1 MRKTKLLLA
10 NIAAF
15 GLVLTGLS
23 SCGGGDGGPDNQTPQ
38 QACAALAGK
47 TFGEATLTSAMLVAA
62 SGAVGELCQVTGELH
77 STLKFV
83 AKLPT
88 AWNKK
93 LLYIGGGGWDGEII
107 DIPLSPSGAV
117 DGYVSV
123 RSNGGHSDPSGA
135 VFLNN
140 PQVQKDFGYLQIHS
154 VLTAVKQ
161 VVRQRYG
168 ADAERYY
175 FEGCSNGGREAL
187 IQATRYPA
195 DFDGI
200 VVRAP
205 AYSFT
210 ELVLAFNNNMK
221 HQNGTPGG
229 AITAAKAGT
238 VAAAVLKSCDALD
251 GLADGIVS
259 NIDKCAFDP
268 SPLLCAAADSD
279 TCLTTEQ
286 LSTVKTIYAEFK
298 QSGNQVYPGWGPSGE
313 DLGWPAW
320 IIGDGMMASLQ
331 MFFAESLIRYWVVQD
346 PSFNSL
352 TFDPNS
358 YLAQLADVAQTLD
371 ASFDLKSF
379 FARQG
384 KMILVHGTSD
394 WAISYKGSIKY
405 WNNVATAVGSAAA
418 RDESM
423 EFYLQPGVQ
432 HCFGGVGPDS
442 VDLVSAV
449 DGWVTRGQRPSAA
462 NLVSK
467 KYDMSGVV
475 TMERPLCRYPQY
487 PRYNGTGDQK
497 VAASYTC
504 TNP

>member
-1 MRKTKLLLA
+1 MRKQKLVVANVAALGLALL
-10 NIAAF
+10 
-15 GLVLTGLS
+15 GLS
-23 SCGGGDGGPDNQTPQ
+23 RCGGGDGPAPQTPQ
-38 QACAALAGK
+38 QACAALAG
-47 TFGEATLTSAMLVAA
+47 TTVGEATLTSAELVAA
-62 SGAVGELCQVTGELH
+62 NGAVGEHCKVTGELH
-77 STLKFV
+77 TTLKFA

-88 AWNKK
+88 TWNKK
-93 LLYIGGGGWDGEII
+93 LLYTGGGGWDGAIA
-107 DIPLSPSGAV
+107 DLTLSPSGTTG
-117 DGYVSV
+117 GYVTV
-123 RSNGGHSDPSGA
+123 GSNGGHSDPTGA

-140 PQVQKDFGYLQIHS
+140 PQAQKDFGYLQIHS
-154 VLTAVKQ
+154 VLEVVKQ
-161 VVRQRYG
+161 VVRKRYG
-168 ADAERYY
+168 TDAERYY

-221 HQNGTPGG
+221 HQKATAGG
-229 AITAAKAGT
+229 AITAAKAGAIAT
-238 VAAAVLKSCDALD
+238 AVLKSCDALD
-251 GLADGIVS
+251 GVADGIVS

-268 SPLLCAAADSD
+268 SPLLCAAADND
-279 TCLTTEQ
+279 TCLTAEQ

-298 QSGNQVYPGWGPSGE
+298 LNGNPVYPGWGPSGE

-320 IIGDGMMASLQ
+320 IIGDSMMAALQ
-331 MFFAESLIRYWVVQD
+331 QFFAESMIRYWLVKD
-346 PSFNSL
+346 PNFNSL
-352 TFDPNS
+352 AFDPNS
-358 YLAQLADVAQTLD
+358 YLPQIADAAKTLD
-371 ASFDLKSF
+371 ASFDLKAF

-384 KMILVHGTSD
+384 KMILVHGISD

-405 WNNVATAVGSAAA
+405 WNNVAATVGSAAT

-432 HCFGGVGPDS
+432 HCFGGVGPDT

-467 KYDMSGVV
+467 KYDMGGAV
-475 TMERPLCRYPQY
+475 TMERPLCLYPQY

-504 TNP
+504 TSP